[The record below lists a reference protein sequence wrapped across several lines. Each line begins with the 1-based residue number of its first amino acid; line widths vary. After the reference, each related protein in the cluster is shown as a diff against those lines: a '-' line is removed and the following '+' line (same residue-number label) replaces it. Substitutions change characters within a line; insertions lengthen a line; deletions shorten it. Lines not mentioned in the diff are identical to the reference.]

1 MYMLLSVDKINV
13 EKSDEEYVSGT
24 HIQWCSGKSLSEA
37 IKLARKTE
45 KVNHNMN
52 IAVVDASYDSYAMGR
67 YYSKKKRLDLN
78 YIGFIKDGVPNIEE
92 ILQTLGDRYIYVY
105 DDVYFIG
112 KELYSMDFLPMGIY
126 HKITKDDLNKDK
138 LRLDK
143 DKSVNVKPMFS
154 YTEYCNN
161 EVLQKDIDTL
171 LSLGSETV
179 FLKTKY
185 TNGERYLLVGHIN
198 YELLE
203 DIYKVFKLE
212 SDIFYEEMAD
222 FMNFSYVRKLESK
235 LKDIKQAFFEKYPNV
250 KDSNISGV
258 GIDKISSIMGF
269 MDRVLP
275 EDIMKNIRSE
285 LVCQ

>member
-1 MYMLLSVDKINV
+1 MYMLLNVDKINV

-37 IKLARKTE
+37 INLARETE

-52 IAVVDASYDSYAMGR
+52 IAVVDASYDSYTMGR

-78 YIGFIKDGVPNIEE
+78 YIGSIEDGVLNIEE

-143 DKSVNVKPMFS
+143 SVNVKPIFS
-154 YTEYCNN
+154 YTEYCND
-161 EVLQKDIDTL
+161 EGLQKNIDTL

-185 TNGERYLLVGHIN
+185 ANGERYLLVGHIN

-212 SDIFYEEMAD
+212 NDIFYEEMAD

-235 LKDIKQAFFEKYPNV
+235 LKEIKQAFFEKYSNV

-285 LVCQ
+285 LVCR